1 MSPSGASSSSRWGG
15 ELAHPPNPE
24 SSGMNAQ
31 EAHAQTEPTLLRIP
45 FPFSIKNDILG
56 SRTWAAMKEDATER
70 HLKVSIRALR
80 DSEHKSGR
88 AKELGVTS
96 QINISKLNPNE
107 LIPLAETLDFYEDL
121 MDAFELMG
129 LKALDP
135 TVEEGRYD
143 VTNGTVE
150 VYMHGRLVKMI
161 KSPTSPPQ
169 VIAFT
174 RTLDDASASVEKH
187 IS

>member
-1 MSPSGASSSSRWGG
+1 
-15 ELAHPPNPE
+15 
-24 SSGMNAQ
+24 
-31 EAHAQTEPTLLRIP
+31 
-45 FPFSIKNDILG
+45 
-56 SRTWAAMKEDATER
+56 MKEDASER

-107 LIPLAETLDFYEDL
+107 PIPLADILDFYEDF
-121 MDAFELMG
+121 MDALEKMG

-135 TVEEGRYD
+135 TVEEERYD

-174 RTLDDASASVEKH
+174 RTLDDARASDKIFFSRENPYVFKR
-187 IS
+187 